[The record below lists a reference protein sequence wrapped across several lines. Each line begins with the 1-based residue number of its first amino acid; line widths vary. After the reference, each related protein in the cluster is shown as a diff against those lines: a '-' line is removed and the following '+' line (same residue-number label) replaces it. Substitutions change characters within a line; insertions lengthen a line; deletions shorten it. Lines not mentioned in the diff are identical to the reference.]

1 MRFARSNA
9 EVDAA
14 VELIRLKAC
23 EGLTAADVA
32 ATFGCSR
39 RMAQLRFRDVTG
51 KSIIDAI
58 IETRL
63 EKARML
69 LKNPQLTQSYI
80 ASQCGYASWTSLFE
94 HLRLRKSGRT
104 D

>member
-1 MRFARSNA
+1 
-9 EVDAA
+9 
-14 VELIRLKAC
+14 
-23 EGLTAADVA
+23 
-32 ATFGCSR
+32 
-39 RMAQLRFRDVTG
+39 MAQLRFRDVTG

-63 EKARML
+63 EKARTL

-80 ASQCGYASWTSLFE
+80 ANQCGYTSWTSLFE
-94 HLRLRKSGRT
+94 HLRSRKSGGA